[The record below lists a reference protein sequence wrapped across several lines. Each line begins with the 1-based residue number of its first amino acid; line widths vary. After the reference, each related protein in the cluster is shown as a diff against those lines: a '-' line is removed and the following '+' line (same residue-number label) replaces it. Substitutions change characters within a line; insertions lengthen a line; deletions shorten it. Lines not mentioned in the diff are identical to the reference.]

1 MGRSTSTSEA
11 PDVEIKGKKISLSLR
26 AIIILAG
33 VLGVGGGT
41 FGAVRL
47 ATVGDV
53 EASEKRVEKKV
64 QEEKKER
71 ETGFVT
77 FDARLVVQE
86 TATKDLK
93 NTVEEVQ
100 NVQHWQ
106 VADQA
111 AERLS
116 QEAPKHK
123 RKSAYK
129 RLFKRNL
136 DRLKSKRPPCSN
148 LDCPD

>member
-1 MGRSTSTSEA
+1 MGRKTSASEV

-26 AIIILAG
+26 AIFI
-33 VLGVGGGT
+33 VLGALGVTGGT

-53 EASEKRVEKKV
+53 EAAEKRVEKKV
-64 QEEKKER
+64 HKEKKAR
-71 ETGFVT
+71 EAGFVT

-86 TATKDLK
+86 EATNDLK
-93 NTVEEVQ
+93 DTVQEVQ
-100 NVQHWQ
+100 EVQHWQ

-111 AERLS
+111 AERTS

-123 RKSAYK
+123 RKDAYK

-136 DRLKSKRPPCSN
+136 NRLKSKRPPCAN
-148 LDCPD
+148 LECTN